1 MDEETDI
8 AASNLATK
16 DRSKSSSTSA
26 HSDVA
31 QPSFEDLATV
41 GHEINRTHYPTS
53 AKPYLSQLRA
63 KCEKQKYEKEDPGSK
78 DDDHDKNDK
87 KHANTPDISTK
98 KDKLESNDTPT
109 ATHNHHQ
116 ADGLQYRL

>member
-1 MDEETDI
+1 MDEETAM
-8 AASNLATK
+8 AATNLAAK
-16 DRSKSSSTSA
+16 DRSKSSATSA

-41 GHEINRTHYPTS
+41 GHEINRSSHYATS

-78 DDDHDKNDK
+78 DDDIKNDK
-87 KHANTPDISTK
+87 KHTNTSDISTK
-98 KDKLESNDTPT
+98 KDKLESNDTAT
-109 ATHNHHQ
+109 THNHHQ